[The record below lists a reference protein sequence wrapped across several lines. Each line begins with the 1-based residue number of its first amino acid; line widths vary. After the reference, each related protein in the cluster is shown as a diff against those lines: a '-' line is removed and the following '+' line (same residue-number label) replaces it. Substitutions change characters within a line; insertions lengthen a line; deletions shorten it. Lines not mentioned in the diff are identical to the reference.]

1 MSKIVITEELK
12 KHVFDYCEKQKRLAE
27 ANKDCV
33 IYASYSLEDIKFA
46 CDHYTNGER
55 CLTPLEWD
63 QTIAW
68 EGYYEAFKD
77 AEGISPRWTN
87 WKEQTTE
94 EWDEM
99 ADDCYKEI
107 YHRNLLERKAI

>member
-55 CLTPLEWD
+55 CLTPIVWSHSKGVK
-63 QTIAW
+63 QR
-68 EGYYEAFKD
+68 
-77 AEGISPRWTN
+77 SP
-87 WKEQTTE
+87 
-94 EWDEM
+94 
-99 ADDCYKEI
+99 
-107 YHRNLLERKAI
+107 LV